1 MNLILLVFCSLL
13 YLWITSAFEAISSL
27 TGGRILKVA
36 ERDRKFAEQLENW
49 HDREESL
56 RALLKLFL
64 CVLAAFAGVL
74 AMEWA
79 GVLAPD
85 FAHRWGWLVV
95 MGAVTI
101 LTVVSELAARLVL
114 LRFDLAVLKFT
125 IPIVASRFFRPLATL
140 IENVTTAGDDWH
152 RADVGVILV

>member
-1 MNLILLVFCSLL
+1 MNLALFIICSIL
-13 YLWITSAFEAISSL
+13 YLWFTAAFEAFSSL

-36 ERDRKFAEQLENW
+36 ELDRKFAERLESW

-74 AMEWA
+74 AMEWMDS
-79 GVLAPD
+79 VAPN
-85 FAHRWGWLVV
+85 FAHHWGWLVV
-95 MGAVTI
+95 MGAVSVLAVI
-101 LTVVSELAARLVL
+101 SELAARLVL

-125 IPIVASRFFRPLATL
+125 IPIVASRFFHPLASL
-140 IENVTTAGDDWH
+140 IEKVTTAGDDWH
-152 RADVGVILV
+152 RADAP